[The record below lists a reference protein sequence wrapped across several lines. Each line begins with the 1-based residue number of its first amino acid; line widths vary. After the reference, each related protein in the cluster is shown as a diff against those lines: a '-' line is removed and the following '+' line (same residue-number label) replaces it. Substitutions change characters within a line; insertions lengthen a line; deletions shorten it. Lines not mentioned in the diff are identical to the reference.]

1 MEYNPAEMYSEP
13 QSAQITSA
21 ATTPQARKSDERTFD
36 DLSIQERVSLL
47 TKAKDEAVISLTS
60 KSELKWTVIECA
72 VPLVLSIASAIILSQ
87 FLSNM
92 LYRTLG
98 ILSTLTLDLIC
109 VLVFVNSELRSD
121 WRQLAETLGDLID
134 NEEGQ
139 RGAAYSV
146 R

>member
-1 MEYNPAEMYSEP
+1 
-13 QSAQITSA
+13 
-21 ATTPQARKSDERTFD
+21 
-36 DLSIQERVSLL
+36 
-47 TKAKDEAVISLTS
+47 
-60 KSELKWTVIECA
+60 
-72 VPLVLSIASAIILSQ
+72 VLSIASAIILSQ